1 MNEYDFENFLQNMR
15 VQVSSYRIKRKFHSK
30 RRPKRSLRKYC
41 WESYQL
47 PMNIMEKNKDRIFI
61 GASDYSD
68 FVFCNLVNS
77 FEEKNQSFFNREIKL
92 HGNRRRWY
100 TFIEDHY
107 DDQKILEINDNSGYV
122 ITKQGFFR
130 YNVSSNS
137 ITVEIYGS
145 SEFIEASENFIFDH
159 FEIVTSYIEW
169 VYSPNGE
176 TVTIPLNMD
185 KMPIDEMYPFL
196 KGETL
201 QEYYDRFLNSTANIL
216 LLIGPP
222 GTGKT
227 TFIRGLIA
235 HSNSSALV
243 TYDAAILE
251 KDYVFARF
259 IEDNN
264 DIMVLEDSDN
274 FLNARQDGNT
284 MMHRFLNVGDGLVT
298 TKGKKLIF
306 STNLPSVR
314 DIDPALIRP
323 GRCFD
328 ILTFDNLQ
336 KEDAVKLAA
345 KVGVN
350 LTDDKDSFTIAEVFN
365 KQTLTDQNKKIGRKL
380 GFI

>member
-1 MNEYDFENFLQNMR
+1 MNEYKDLQSFLSEMR
-15 VQVSSYRIKRKFHSK
+15 VQSFKVRIKRNRHRRK
-30 RRPKRSLRKYC
+30 RALKKYC

-68 FVFCNLVNS
+68 FVFCNLVSS
-77 FEEKNQSFFNREIKL
+77 FEEKNESLFNREIKL
-92 HGNRRRWY
+92 HGNRRRWHSFAEENY
-100 TFIEDHY
+100 K
-107 DDQKILEINDNSGYV
+107 DQKILEINDTSGYL
-122 ITKQGFFR
+122 ITDDGFFR

-137 ITVEIYGS
+137 VTVEIYGTMK
-145 SEFIEASENFIFDH
+145 FIEHSEKFIVEH
-159 FEIVTSYIEW
+159 FEYVTSYIEW
-169 VYSPNGE
+169 VYSASGD

-196 KGETL
+196 KGESL

-328 ILTFDNLQ
+328 ILSFDTLNKENAKNLAN
-336 KEDAVKLAA
+336 KI
-345 KVGVN
+345 GVELN
-350 LTDDKDSFTIAEVFN
+350 EDKDTFTIAEVFN
-365 KQTLTDQNKKIGRKL
+365 KQTLTDQTKKIGRKL

>member
-1 MNEYDFENFLQNMR
+1 MDDYELENFLARIR
-15 VQVSSYRIKRKFHSK
+15 VDVATLR
-30 RRPKRSLRKYC
+30 RRPKRRSNKRVLKKYC

-68 FVFCNLVNS
+68 FVFCNLVNN
-77 FEEKNQSFFNREIKL
+77 FEDKKLSLFNREIKL

-100 TFIEDHY
+100 NFIESNY
-107 DDQKILEINDNSGYV
+107 ENQKILEINDNSGYI
-122 ITKQGFFR
+122 ITEDGFFR
-130 YNVSSNS
+130 YSVSSNS

-145 SEFIEASENFIFDH
+145 LKFIDQSEEFVLNN

-169 VYSPNGE
+169 VYSANGD

-185 KMPIDEMYPFL
+185 KLPIDEMYPFL
-196 KGETL
+196 KDETL

-306 STNLPSVR
+306 STNLPSVL
-314 DIDPALIRP
+314 DIDPALVRP

-336 KEDAVKLAA
+336 KEDAVKLAT

>member
-1 MNEYDFENFLQNMR
+1 MNEYKDLQSFLSEMR
-15 VQVSSYRIKRKFHSK
+15 VQSFKVRIKRNRHRRK
-30 RRPKRSLRKYC
+30 RALKKYC

-77 FEEKNQSFFNREIKL
+77 FEEKNESLFNREIKL
-92 HGNRRRWY
+92 HGNRRRWHSFVEENY
-100 TFIEDHY
+100 R
-107 DDQKILEINDNSGYV
+107 DQKILEINDTSGYL
-122 ITKQGFFR
+122 ITDDGFFR

-137 ITVEIYGS
+137 VTVEIYGTMK
-145 SEFIEASENFIFDH
+145 FIEHSEKFIVEH
-159 FEIVTSYIEW
+159 FEYVTSYIEW
-169 VYSPNGE
+169 VYSASGD

-185 KMPIDEMYPFL
+185 KMPLDEMYPFL
-196 KGETL
+196 KGESL

-328 ILTFDNLQ
+328 ILSFDTLNKENAKNLAN
-336 KEDAVKLAA
+336 KI
-345 KVGVN
+345 GVELN
-350 LTDDKDSFTIAEVFN
+350 EDKDTFTIAEVFN
-365 KQTLTDQNKKIGRKL
+365 KQTLTDQTKKIGRKL